1 MMFRCQLAQGSLTPK
16 PFPKGRQHTNLLQCP
31 MDGYDKPS
39 NLQAMYARTCAFRP
53 TTASMAF
60 QQVED
65 ESINNA
71 TLCSLATIV
80 CTVAQLCFHF
90 ACHCPKGVA
99 IPWVVLPTICPA
111 LGKFLNKVRQVLRST
126 KPEQK
131 KLDIEVPI
139 HDR

>member
-1 MMFRCQLAQGSLTPK
+1 
-16 PFPKGRQHTNLLQCP
+16 